1 MASDTGTARPTGQ
14 AGLAAGPRT
23 ARAAAIAG
31 PAAVLLGYVL
41 GAVALTWHLWASP
54 ARVAVS
60 GNPWDADLF
69 AWYLRYSAT
78 AIAHGHLP
86 ALITQRLNAPQG
98 ISLMWNTSILLAG
111 IVLTPITLLA
121 GPQVGLTV
129 MMTAGFAGSA
139 ASMLVVLRRW
149 QFGLWPAAVA
159 GAIYGFSPA
168 LVQSAVGHY
177 NLQFAV
183 LPPLLVDAGLRLF
196 LAPEGPGRARSA
208 TRRESVRAGLRLGLL
223 AAAQLFLAEELLAT
237 SAATGA
243 LVLAGLAVARPAR
256 LRAGLRDWLA
266 ERSLPARDLLR
277 RAAIPAAGA
286 AVAAVV
292 ALLIAGVALGTQ
304 FTGPLTQHGSPF
316 LVDYYKNDLTV
327 FTDPSSYV
335 LLHSPGSALAAAWL
349 PGGAPEQLGYLGW
362 PMIIVLA
369 VVTVLFWRDRRI
381 RVLAVVAGLLELLS
395 LGAHP
400 EIHGIT
406 AHHVTLPWQWVQ
418 GLPLVGLALPDR
430 LSIFADGLI
439 AVIIAILLERAAN
452 RGVRSWLAAAVVA
465 GAIVPLIPAPLQAA
479 PVPRVP
485 SGWAATFTALRLRPG
500 ARVLIVPIP
509 NSGLTN
515 AMRWQATAGTN
526 ISIIGGYF
534 LGPAWNGQAYVDGN
548 GARPTAS
555 YLDALWLA
563 GPNGHSAPYA
573 QATPVARP
581 AAAVVRADLA
591 FWRPAAVVAEA
602 GPGTALGRYLI
613 SVFGRPSVENGSIMA
628 WRMPSAARR

>member
-1 MASDTGTARPTGQ
+1 
-14 AGLAAGPRT
+14 
-23 ARAAAIAG
+23 
-31 PAAVLLGYVL
+31 
-41 GAVALTWHLWASP
+41 
-54 ARVAVS
+54 
-60 GNPWDADLF
+60 
-69 AWYLRYSAT
+69 
-78 AIAHGHLP
+78 
-86 ALITQRLNAPQG
+86 
-98 ISLMWNTSILLAG
+98 
-111 IVLTPITLLA
+111 
-121 GPQVGLTV
+121 
-129 MMTAGFAGSA
+129 
-139 ASMLVVLRRW
+139 W

-196 LAPEGPGRARSA
+196 LTPEGPGQARSA

-266 ERSLPARDLLR
+266 VRSLPARDLLR
-277 RAAIPAAGA
+277 RAAIPAAGVV
-286 AVAAVV
+286 VAAVV
-292 ALLIAGVALGTQ
+292 TLLIAGVALSTQ

-335 LLHSPGSALAAAWL
+335 LLHSPASALAAAWL

-369 VVTVLFWRDRRI
+369 VVTVLIWRDRRI

-400 EIHGIT
+400 EVHGVT

-439 AVIIAILLERAAN
+439 AVIIAILLEHATGRVATGRRGRVRPPEHAAGS
-452 RGVRSWLAAAVVA
+452 RPGLARSLLAAAVVA
-465 GAIVPLIPAPLQAA
+465 GAIVPLIPAPLQVA
-479 PVPRVP
+479 PVPQVP
-485 SGWAATFTALRLRPG
+485 SGWAATFTALRLHPG
-500 ARVLIVPIP
+500 ARVLVVPIP

-581 AAAVVRADLA
+581 AASAVRADLA

-602 GPGTALGRYLI
+602 RPDTALGRYLI
-613 SVFGRPSVENGSIMA
+613 SVFGRPSLVDGSIMA

>member
-1 MASDTGTARPTGQ
+1 MASDTGTARPAGQ
-14 AGLAAGPRT
+14 PALAAGGRS

-98 ISLMWNTSILLAG
+98 VSLMWNTSILLAG
-111 IVLTPITLLA
+111 IVLTPVTLLA

-129 MMTAGFAGSA
+129 LITAGFAGSA
-139 ASMLVVLRRW
+139 ASMLAVLRRW
-149 QFGLWPAAVA
+149 RFGLWPAAVA

-196 LAPEGPGRARSA
+196 LAPDGPGRARSA
-208 TRRESVRAGLRLGLL
+208 TRRESVRAGLRLGVL

-243 LVLAGLAVARPAR
+243 LVLAGLAVARPGRLRAR
-256 LRAGLRDWLA
+256 LRGWLA

-277 RAAIPAAGA
+277 RAVIPAAGA
-286 AVAAVV
+286 AMAAVV
-292 ALLIAGVALGTQ
+292 TLLLAGVALVTQ
-304 FTGPLTQHGSPF
+304 FAGPLTQHGSPF

-335 LLHSPGSALAAAWL
+335 LLHSPASALAAAWL

-369 VVTVLFWRDRRI
+369 VVTVLLWRDRRI
-381 RVLAVVAGLLELLS
+381 RALAVVTGLLELLS

-406 AHHVTLPWQWVQ
+406 AHQVTLPWQWVQ

-439 AVIIAILLERAAN
+439 AVIIAILLERAAG
-452 RGVRSWLAAAVVA
+452 RGARSWLAAAVVA
-465 GAIVPLIPAPLQAA
+465 GAIGPLIPAPLRAA
-479 PVPRVP
+479 PVPQVP
-485 SGWAATFTALRLRPG
+485 SGWAATFSALRLRPG
-500 ARVLIVPIP
+500 ARVLLVPIP

-515 AMRWQATAGTN
+515 AMRWQATAGTD
-526 ISIIGGYF
+526 ISLIGGYF

-563 GPNGHSAPYA
+563 GPNGRSAPYA
-573 QATPVARP
+573 QVTRVARP
-581 AAAVVRADLA
+581 APSVVRADVA

-602 GPGTALGRYLI
+602 GRGTALGRYLI
-613 SVFGRPSVENGSIMA
+613 SLFGRPSAVNGSIMA
-628 WRMPSAARR
+628 WRLPYGGRR

>member
-1 MASDTGTARPTGQ
+1 
-14 AGLAAGPRT
+14 
-23 ARAAAIAG
+23 
-31 PAAVLLGYVL
+31 
-41 GAVALTWHLWASP
+41 
-54 ARVAVS
+54 
-60 GNPWDADLF
+60 
-69 AWYLRYSAT
+69 
-78 AIAHGHLP
+78 
-86 ALITQRLNAPQG
+86 
-98 ISLMWNTSILLAG
+98 
-111 IVLTPITLLA
+111 
-121 GPQVGLTV
+121 
-129 MMTAGFAGSA
+129 
-139 ASMLVVLRRW
+139 W

-304 FTGPLTQHGSPF
+304 FAGPLTQHGSPF

-628 WRMPSAARR
+628 WRMPSAARG